1 MMIWW
6 SALGNSKCLLPKSY
20 KKKVWHYH
28 CNALVAITIKNRWV
42 KVKVDRISLLNWIK
56 NYFAI
61 LLWVSNWFC
70 KEQIM
75 IISFLVLRAS
85 WLWNASIQH
94 RVNTLN
100 SVRKKH
106 GTFLVECVHQCSKP
120 WTRRRCTTY
129 ITSFHALCAEWHFG
143 AETIFWI
150 ISEKFTIKLTS
161 LVSSFTVSACRCQ
174 RHLRAVVIR
183 HLRAVVIDT
192 CVQVS

>member
-94 RVNTLN
+94 DATEWR
-100 SVRKKH
+100 
-106 GTFLVECVHQCSKP
+106 P
-120 WTRRRCTTY
+120 W
-129 ITSFHALCAEWHFG
+129 IL
-143 AETIFWI
+143 
-150 ISEKFTIKLTS
+150 SEKNMELFLWNVSISVQNLGREEDAQPTS
-161 LVSSFTVSACRCQ
+161 LCSMHYVQNDTSEQRPSFESSQKSSQSSWPHSCQVSQF
-174 RHLRAVVIR
+174 LRAGVKDI
-183 HLRAVVIDT
+183 
-192 CVQVS
+192 CVLLS

>member
-20 KKKVWHYH
+20 RKKVWHYH
-28 CNALVAITIKNRWV
+28 CNALVALTIKNRWV

-85 WLWNASIQH
+85 WLWNASNQH
-94 RVNTLN
+94 DATEWRPWILSEKKNMELFLWNVSI
-100 SVRKKH
+100 SVQNLGREEDAH
-106 GTFLVECVHQCSKP
+106 
-120 WTRRRCTTY
+120 CTTY

-174 RHLRAVVIR
+174 RHLRAVVI
-183 HLRAVVIDT
+183 DT

>member
-1 MMIWW
+1 M
-6 SALGNSKCLLPKSY
+6 
-20 KKKVWHYH
+20 
-28 CNALVAITIKNRWV
+28 
-42 KVKVDRISLLNWIK
+42 KVDRISLLNWIK

-129 ITSFHALCAEWHFG
+129 ITLFHALCAEWHFG